1 MMKKSIALA
10 LALLTAA
17 GTSHAG
23 DFSGYYSFEGQK
35 FGFKDVSSNGND
47 GYFLNSALG
56 QYVLDGRTGA
66 ALDKDVLVVGSFP
79 VYQKDMPLTLSVW
92 VRAGAVSVETP
103 LIAKLDPATN
113 QGLLLSVLPGA
124 VRFALNDKTGSG
136 LEVKSNS
143 LPALTGWTH
152 IAVTYSGSGKAAG
165 AKIYIN
171 GLLQTT
177 TTVRDALTGNTDT
190 YGPLYIGASLK
201 QPKPLNGQL
210 DEVLIVPRA
219 YSIGQIGCLATRA
232 GDCATADGYGPRGE
246 EGPQGPIGDVGDAGT
261 AGAKGAAG
269 ARGPKG
275 ATGDTGPAGEAG
287 DRGDVGL
294 AGAQGP
300 RGATGA
306 NGLPGK
312 PGADGAKGAAGVKGR
327 TGPDGLQGDP
337 GPQGDAGIAGLTG
350 PAGETGDTG
359 PVGDK
364 GPTGDKGTPGRTG
377 LKGVAGRAGL
387 AGTQGAPGSKGLKG
401 DPGQAGN
408 PGPVGD
414 VGPPGTDYGHLVG
427 STGAQGPQGP
437 VGYEGPPGQCICR
450 DKYGRGCIF
459 P

>member
-92 VRAGAVSVETP
+92 VRAGAVSAETP

-124 VRFALNDKTGSG
+124 VRFVLNDKTGSG

-165 AKIYIN
+165 TKIYIN

-261 AGAKGAAG
+261 AGAKGATG

-300 RGATGA
+300 RGAAGT

-312 PGADGAKGAAGVKGR
+312 PGVDGAKGVAGVKGR

-337 GPQGDAGIAGLTG
+337 GPQGDTGIAGLTG
-350 PAGETGDTG
+350 VAGETGDTG

-364 GPTGDKGTPGRTG
+364 GPTGDKGATGRTG
-377 LKGVAGRAGL
+377 IKGITGRKGQTGIQGL
-387 AGTQGAPGSKGLKG
+387 PGDPGDKGDKGITGKTGVPGEQGEPGTDFGHLPGSKGIKG
-401 DPGQAGN
+401 IPGI
-408 PGPVGD
+408 
-414 VGPPGTDYGHLVG
+414 
-427 STGAQGPQGP
+427 QGE
-437 VGYEGPPGQCICR
+437 EGPPGACICQDR
-450 DKYGRGCIF
+450 WGNGCIAI
-459 P
+459 